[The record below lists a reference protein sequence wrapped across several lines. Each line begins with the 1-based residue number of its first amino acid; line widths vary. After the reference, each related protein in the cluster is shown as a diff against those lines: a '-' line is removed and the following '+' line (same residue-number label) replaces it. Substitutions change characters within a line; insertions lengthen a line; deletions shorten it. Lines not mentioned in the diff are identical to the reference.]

1 MPDKELAAMLKE
13 VQLAQATYARDREQF
28 LPTRDALQH
37 VDQVDERVNDLR
49 EKVEEL
55 LKTKFRIM
63 QDSTVAEMKS
73 GDKIEKAI
81 KSVAKAREELT
92 ECLIQTGTNLEPDVL
107 AGKDLI
113 EALQEQG
120 RASQIRSIKLI
131 AKMDEAVAW
140 MEQIREKGQDFVDK
154 IEQERQLEKER
165 SKLAK
170 ELEKQKA
177 LDKAVRDA
185 KASGYKR
192 GL

>member
-1 MPDKELAAMLKE
+1 M
-13 VQLAQATYARDREQF
+13 
-28 LPTRDALQH
+28 
-37 VDQVDERVNDLR
+37 
-49 EKVEEL
+49 
-55 LKTKFRIM
+55 
-63 QDSTVAEMKS
+63 
-73 GDKIEKAI
+73 
-81 KSVAKAREELT
+81 
-92 ECLIQTGTNLEPDVL
+92 L